1 MNYAENGEPL
11 SNNMKDDNT
20 PMMQQY
26 GAQID
31 ALIRLNIKE
40 INDNSSAT
48 VISSI
53 KLFNK
58 FFKLMHKEDVNMV
71 KKLFN
76 IVGSAVQQ
84 PLKRKNIFSPIN
96 WIVSQS
102 TYHSER
108 ALTEIH
114 FARIKVLCK
123 TFNYFKSNMNQ
134 DKFLQEEYEHFFPPL
149 YISLLFN

>member
-1 MNYAENGEPL
+1 
-11 SNNMKDDNT
+11 
-20 PMMQQY
+20 MQQY

-58 FFKLMHKEDVNMV
+58 FFKLMHKEDANMV

-84 PLKRKNIFSPIN
+84 PLKRKNRSSKYN

-114 FARIKVLCK
+114 FSRIKVLCK

-134 DKFLQEEYEHFFPPL
+134 DKFLQEEYEHFFSPL
-149 YISLLFN
+149 

>member
-1 MNYAENGEPL
+1 
-11 SNNMKDDNT
+11 MKEDNT

-40 INDNSSAT
+40 ITDNSSAT

-53 KLFNK
+53 RLFNK

-84 PLKRKNIFSPIN
+84 PLK
-96 WIVSQS
+96 
-102 TYHSER
+102 
-108 ALTEIH
+108 
-114 FARIKVLCK
+114 CK
-123 TFNYFKSNMNQ
+123 
-134 DKFLQEEYEHFFPPL
+134 DFFP
-149 YISLLFN
+149 SN